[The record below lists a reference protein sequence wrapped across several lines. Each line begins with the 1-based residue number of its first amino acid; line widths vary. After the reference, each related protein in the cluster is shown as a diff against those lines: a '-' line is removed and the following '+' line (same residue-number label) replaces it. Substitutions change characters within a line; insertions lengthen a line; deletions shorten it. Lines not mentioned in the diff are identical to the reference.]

1 MYVPFPYPFN
11 VNFLRCYVILS
22 RTVALVADL
31 SKGLDSRPE
40 VKVISTHISFF
51 KKRILINFIIFILKR
66 LDGQ

>member
-1 MYVPFPYPFN
+1 MSH
-11 VNFLRCYVILS
+11 FLRCYVILS

-51 KKRILINFIIFILKR
+51 KKRLLINFIIFILKR